1 MQIGNTTQG
10 ELPAELKE
18 KIDTILAKDKIVLFM
33 KGDRFQPQ
41 CGFSDAVVKVLNFHD
56 SEYAT
61 YDILSNPDLRAG
73 MKIYSEWATFPQLYV
88 NKEFIGG
95 CDIIMEMNQNSE
107 MAAILK

>member
-41 CGFSDAVVKVLNFHD
+41 CGFSYAVVKVLNFHD

-95 CDIIMEMNQNSE
+95 CDIIMEMHQNGE
-107 MAAILK
+107 MAAIL